1 MVRILAGG
9 MALAFGG
16 VMNDTVSIENSGIRR
31 RNIFGKTATDLK
43 EWRYFMT
50 GNPGCACGGS
60 CPSGKTGAGRPV
72 FTTLSE
78 LFKIGPGPSSSHT
91 MAPMAAGWNFLR
103 LMNELPEELKS
114 QATSLK
120 IRLFGSLSAT
130 GKGHGTHRAVVAGL
144 LGHEPETCPP
154 DILDSLFTC
163 SDETYPVPGFH
174 FSLSEGSVVY
184 DAVLHDYP
192 CSNTLVISLYAGER
206 VLLEREYYSV
216 GGGFLHWKGERK
228 STRGMPVHLYSTM
241 QELAA
246 IIEKKGLT
254 LQQVILEN
262 ELAITG
268 STVARITA
276 HLDAVIE
283 TMCAAVDAGLK
294 TEGLL
299 PGDLKLRRKAASVL
313 QQALNLPDG
322 PNRFIGKLAAYAFAA
337 AEENAAG
344 HRIVTAPTAGSAGVL
359 PALIYHLRRERQSM
373 PNLRNALMAAASIGY
388 LVRHNASI
396 AGAEVG
402 CQGEIGVASAMGAAL
417 LAQIMRYPLE
427 TIQNSAEIALEHHL
441 GMTCDPVGGY
451 VQIPCIERNAMSAVK
466 AYTAYL
472 IASSLPPGMHR
483 VGLDEVIT
491 AMAETGRDM
500 NAKYKETALGGLALS
515 VPQC

>member
-1 MVRILAGG
+1 MAEGPGCTCVRLCSKELA
-9 MALAFGG
+9 
-16 VMNDTVSIENSGIRR
+16 SIE
-31 RNIFGKTATDLK
+31 
-43 EWRYFMT
+43 
-50 GNPGCACGGS
+50 
-60 CPSGKTGAGRPV
+60 RPV

-91 MAPMAAGWNFLR
+91 MAPMAAGWNFLC
-103 LMNELPEELKS
+103 LMNELPENLKL
-114 QATSLK
+114 QATSLT

-144 LGHEPETCPP
+144 LGYEPETCPP

-163 SDETYPVPGFH
+163 PGETYPVPGW
-174 FSLSEGSVVY
+174 SLSLGEDSVVE

-192 CSNTLVISLYAGER
+192 CSNTLIISLFAGEQI
-206 VLLEREYYSV
+206 LLEREYYSV
-216 GGGFLHWKGERK
+216 GGGFLHWKGEQK
-228 STRGMPVHLYSTM
+228 AEHGTPVHLYSTM
-241 QELAA
+241 QELAQ
-246 IIEKKGLT
+246 IIETKGLT

-268 STVARITA
+268 MNVDQINA

-283 TMCAAVDAGLK
+283 TMCSAVTAGLK

-299 PGDLKLRRKAASVL
+299 PGDLKLPRKAASVL
-313 QQALNLPDG
+313 QQAINLPDG

-344 HRIVTAPTAGSAGVL
+344 HRIVTAPTAGASGVL
-359 PALIYHLRRERQSM
+359 PALIYYLRQERQPM
-373 PNLRNALMAAASIGY
+373 PHLRNALMAAASVGY

-427 TIQNSAEIALEHHL
+427 TIQNAAEIALEHHL

>member
-1 MVRILAGG
+1 MP
-9 MALAFGG
+9 
-16 VMNDTVSIENSGIRR
+16 
-31 RNIFGKTATDLK
+31 
-43 EWRYFMT
+43 
-50 GNPGCACGGS
+50 GNAGCACSGL
-60 CPSGKTGAGRPV
+60 CPHGITGAGRPV

-103 LMNELPEELKS
+103 LMHDLPEER
-114 QATSLK
+114 QAGATALR

-130 GKGHGTHRAVVAGL
+130 GKGHGTASAVMAGL
-144 LGHEPETCPP
+144 MGYEPETCPS
-154 DILDSLFTC
+154 DILDSLC
-163 SDETYPVPGFH
+163 MRCGKTYPVPGFS
-174 FSLSEGSVVY
+174 FSLTEDSVVY
-184 DAVLHDYP
+184 DAVQHEYP
-192 CSNTLVISLYAGER
+192 WSNTLVISLFAGEH

-216 GGGFLHWKGERK
+216 GGGFLQWKGEK
-228 STRGMPVHLYSTM
+228 QPERGTPVHLYATM
-241 QELAA
+241 QELSA

-268 STVARITA
+268 SSVAGIYA

-283 TMCAAVDAGLK
+283 TMCSAVTNGLK

-299 PGDLKLRRKAASVL
+299 PGDLKLRRKAASIL

-344 HRIVTAPTAGSAGVL
+344 HRIVTAPTAGSSGVL
-359 PALIYHLRRERQSM
+359 PALIYYLRQERQSM

-427 TIQNSAEIALEHHL
+427 TIQNAAEIALEHHL

>member
-1 MVRILAGG
+1 
-9 MALAFGG
+9 
-16 VMNDTVSIENSGIRR
+16 
-31 RNIFGKTATDLK
+31 
-43 EWRYFMT
+43 MT
-50 GNPGCACGGS
+50 KDRGCICDDGCYAHGES
-60 CPSGKTGAGRPV
+60 CIARPV

-103 LMNELPEELKS
+103 LMQELPEESKR
-114 QATSLK
+114 QATSVQV
-120 IRLFGSLSAT
+120 RLFGSLSAT

-144 LGHEPETCPP
+144 LGYKPETCPS
-154 DILDSLFTC
+154 DILDSLFA
-163 SDETYPVPGFH
+163 VPGEAYPIPGFPVA
-174 FSLSEGSVVY
+174 LSEDSVVE
-184 DAVLHDYP
+184 DAVLHEYP
-192 CSNTLVISLYAGER
+192 CSNTLIITLFAGER
-206 VLLEREYYSV
+206 IALEREYYSV
-216 GGGFLHWKGERK
+216 GGGFLHWKGEPK
-228 STRGMPVHLYSTM
+228 TKRGAPVHLYSTM
-241 QELAA
+241 QELATV
-246 IIEKKGLT
+246 IETKGLT

-262 ELAITG
+262 EQALTG
-268 STVARITA
+268 LPVSRINE

-283 TMCAAVDAGLK
+283 TMCSAVTAGLK
-294 TEGLL
+294 TDGLL
-299 PGDLKLRRKAASVL
+299 PGDLKLPRKASSVL

-344 HRIVTAPTAGSAGVL
+344 HRIVTAPTAGASGVL
-359 PALIYHLRRERQSM
+359 PALVYYLRQERQSM

-402 CQGEIGVASAMGAAL
+402 CQGEIGVASAMGAAF

-427 TIQNSAEIALEHHL
+427 TIQNAAEIALEHHL

-483 VGLDEVIT
+483 VSLDEAIT